1 VRARLRSEP
10 EQPAARVGLAPSRLS
25 PGDVLRVGSLGL
37 RTRRMRA
44 LLSALGISIGIATVV
59 AVLGISE
66 SSRAGLLSEIDRLG
80 TNLLTVSAGQTLGG
94 GNAQLPV
101 QSDAAVGHLDGV
113 ERASAVTGVSD
124 ATVRRTQ
131 YIPEEDTSG
140 IAVDAADLDLLT
152 TLDGRMASGRFLDSV
167 SALYPAVVL
176 GAIAAQR
183 LGLSGNVR
191 GAQVFIGGRWFTVIG
206 VMAGLPL
213 APEIDRAALIGYP
226 VAESLLGAE
235 ANPSEI
241 YVRAAQDQV
250 TAVRDVIAAT
260 ANPDAPEEVDVSRP
274 SDALEARAA
283 AEGALTSLFLGLGA
297 VALLVGA
304 VGIANVMVISV
315 LERRSEIG
323 LRRALGATRGHIRS
337 QFLAESLILVGIG
350 GLAGVALGAI
360 VTVFYATSQGW
371 QVTVPPAAI
380 AGGVLASLAIGA
392 LAGLYPAG
400 RAARISPTEA
410 LRTA

>member
-1 VRARLRSEP
+1 VRAGGGSDESP
-10 EQPAARVGLAPSRLS
+10 PSAGLPPSRLL
-25 PGDVLRVGSLGL
+25 PRDVVRVGSIGL
-37 RTRRMRA
+37 RTRRLRA

-80 TNLLTVSAGQTLGG
+80 TNLLTVAPGETLGG
-94 GNAQLPV
+94 STAELPV
-101 QSDAAVGHLDGV
+101 QAGAAVGHLDGV
-113 ERASAVTGVSD
+113 ERASSVTSISA
-124 ATVRRTQ
+124 ATVRRSP
-131 YIPEEDTSG
+131 YIDEEQTGG
-140 IAVDAADLDLLT
+140 IAVEAADLDLLA
-152 TLDGRMASGRFLDSV
+152 TLDGTMASGRFLDSV
-167 SALYPAVVL
+167 SRRYPTVVL
-176 GAIAAQR
+176 GAVSAQR
-183 LGLSGNVR
+183 LGVTGTLRN
-191 GAQVFIGGRWFTVIG
+191 AQVFIGGRWFAVIG
-206 VMAGLPL
+206 VMRSLPL

-226 VAESLLGAE
+226 AAARLFHTE

-241 YVRAAQDQV
+241 YLRAAQDQV
-250 TAVRDVIAAT
+250 TAVRGLIANT

-274 SDALEARAA
+274 SDALQARAA

-315 LERRSEIG
+315 LERRPEIG
-323 LRRALGATRGHIRS
+323 LRRALGATRNHIRL
-337 QFLAESLILVGIG
+337 QFLAESLVLVGIG
-350 GLAGVALGAI
+350 GLAGVALGAVVTI
-360 VTVFYATSQGW
+360 VYATSQNW

-400 RAARISPTEA
+400 RAARVSPTEA
-410 LRTA
+410 LRAT

>member
-1 VRARLRSEP
+1 VRAAGGIEESPPSTALP
-10 EQPAARVGLAPSRLS
+10 PSRLS
-25 PGDVLRVGSLGL
+25 PRDVLRVGSIGL
-37 RTRRMRA
+37 RTRRLRA

-80 TNLLTVSAGQTLGG
+80 TNLLTVAPGETLGG
-94 GNAQLPV
+94 SNAELPV
-101 QSDAAVGHLDGV
+101 QAGAAVGHLDGV
-113 ERASAVTGVSD
+113 ERASSVTSVSD
-124 ATVRRTQ
+124 ATVRRTP
-131 YIPEEDTSG
+131 YIDEEETSG
-140 IAVDAADLDLLT
+140 IAVEAADLDLLAA
-152 TLDGRMASGRFLDSV
+152 LDGTMASGRFLDSV
-167 SALYPAVVL
+167 SERYPAVVL
-176 GAIAAQR
+176 GAVTAQR

-206 VMAGLPL
+206 VIRSLPL

-226 VAESLLGAE
+226 AAARLFDTE

-241 YVRAAQDQV
+241 YVRADPDQV
-250 TAVRDVIAAT
+250 TAVRGVIATT

-315 LERRSEIG
+315 LERRPEIG
-323 LRRALGATRGHIRS
+323 LRRALGATRNHIRS
-337 QFLAESLILVGIG
+337 QFLAESLMLVGIG

-360 VTVFYATSQGW
+360 VTIAYATSQNW
-371 QVTVPPAAI
+371 QVAVPPAAI

-400 RAARISPTEA
+400 RAARVSPTEA
-410 LRTA
+410 LRAT